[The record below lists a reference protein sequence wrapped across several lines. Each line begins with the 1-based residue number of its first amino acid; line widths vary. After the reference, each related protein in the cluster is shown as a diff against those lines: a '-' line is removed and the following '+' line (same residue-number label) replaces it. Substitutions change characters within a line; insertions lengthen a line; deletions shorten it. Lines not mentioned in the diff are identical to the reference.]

1 MAGSSTRIRELR
13 DLLALE
19 RTQMANERT
28 LLAYVRTGMALVIAG
43 FSLIQFFR
51 QNLFVWAGV
60 ALVPAGLAV
69 VLLGWRRYRHKGSA
83 LTSRASTSSY
93 TD

>member
-1 MAGSSTRIRELR
+1 MAASHNRLRELR

-19 RTQMANERT
+19 RTLMANERT

-51 QNLFVWAGV
+51 QNLFVWVGV
-60 ALVPAGLAV
+60 ALVPIGLGV
-69 VLLGWRRYRHKGSA
+69 VLVGWVRYRHKGNA
-83 LTSRASTSSY
+83 LASSSSTSL
-93 TD
+93 